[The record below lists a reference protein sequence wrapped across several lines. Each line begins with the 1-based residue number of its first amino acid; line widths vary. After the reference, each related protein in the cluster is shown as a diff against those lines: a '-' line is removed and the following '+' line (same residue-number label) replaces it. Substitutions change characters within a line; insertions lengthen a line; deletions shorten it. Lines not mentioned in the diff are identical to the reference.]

1 VRLIGL
7 DILRAVAILLVLGA
21 HQPPPT
27 VEAAGPFLSALAG
40 TWGQGGWIGVDLF
53 FVLSGF
59 LVSGLLFQEYQRTGT
74 VELRRFLI
82 RRAFKIWPPFY
93 VVLFA
98 SLLIFDPAITWR
110 LIATETLFLQNYIPA
125 VTMATWSLAVEEH
138 FYLSLAAL
146 VWWLL
151 RRYRFQP
158 FRWIP
163 PIWLAVAVACL
174 AMRIAIRDQPYT
186 DMTHIFPTHLRI
198 DGLLFGVLLSYGW
211 HFGRLEEWTLRHRRA
226 LIVVGLLAVAPAFM
240 FVRTETPWIWSY
252 GLTLFYLGSGALLL
266 GVLAC
271 DIPSTR
277 LTRALAT
284 IGTYSYSIYLW
295 HVVMLVLVGTVLQS
309 WPVYTVVYVALSIG
323 VGMAMAKSVEVP
335 SLAVRDRYFPRVRRR
350 ASPARPAPEPAL
362 TCPPGSIRPT

>member
-1 VRLIGL
+1 
-7 DILRAVAILLVLGA
+7 
-21 HQPPPT
+21 
-27 VEAAGPFLSALAG
+27 
-40 TWGQGGWIGVDLF
+40 
-53 FVLSGF
+53 
-59 LVSGLLFQEYQRTGT
+59 
-74 VELRRFLI
+74 
-82 RRAFKIWPPFY
+82 
-93 VVLFA
+93 
-98 SLLIFDPAITWR
+98 
-110 LIATETLFLQNYIPA
+110 
-125 VTMATWSLAVEEH
+125 
-138 FYLSLAAL
+138 
-146 VWWLL
+146 L

-350 ASPARPAPEPAL
+350 ASPVRPAPEPAL
-362 TCPPGSIRPT
+362 TSPPGSSRLT